1 MLAGQRRIQ
10 SSLHQLLTGAG
21 NGVDTGVQRRGNPT
35 ITPCLAGRRGVGL
48 QQDACLQQLTGG
60 GFALLDQHIEPIT
73 LLGAKLDDVLLDGRL
88 LRGHDTSPELP
99 ERSIQRSAAVST
111 TEGTSGHRGG
121 YWWLRSDHLCSLQT
135 LHREMVECQI

>member
-111 TEGTSGHRGG
+111 TEGTSSGSAARSQNR
-121 YWWLRSDHLCSLQT
+121 LRAQVLPEQ
-135 LHREMVECQI
+135 RKI